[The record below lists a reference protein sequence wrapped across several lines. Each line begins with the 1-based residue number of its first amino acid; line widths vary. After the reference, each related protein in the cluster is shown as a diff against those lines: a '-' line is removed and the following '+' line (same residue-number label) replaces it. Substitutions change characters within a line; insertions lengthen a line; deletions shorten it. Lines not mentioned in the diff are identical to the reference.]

1 MRTGFIFGLG
11 AATGIIVPLLLID
24 HFAILPAA
32 LVFLSGGL
40 FAISVRKF
48 ARGDQG

>member
-40 FAISVRKF
+40 FAISAEKF
-48 ARGDQG
+48 AQGEQE